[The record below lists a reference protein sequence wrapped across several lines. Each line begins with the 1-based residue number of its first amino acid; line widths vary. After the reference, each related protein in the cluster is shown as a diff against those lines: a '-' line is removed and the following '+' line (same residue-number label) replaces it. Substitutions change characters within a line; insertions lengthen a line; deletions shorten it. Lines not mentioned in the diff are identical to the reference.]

1 MISWGWRNRRSYGLR
16 DYAPRWLRP
25 ISAAVPWLT
34 VGLLFQMICLLGGTL
49 TTSEGLLFALP
60 EEGRAGLVE
69 QKDLE
74 EASLVALLLPTPQG
88 TLVFFD
94 DTRYVLDDDV
104 QMARFAE
111 RLRDRVKT
119 PGADALLALADR
131 RISWGHLHRFGAYVR
146 TGGVG
151 RIQFAQKKGRDVFE

>member
-34 VGLLFQMICLLGGTL
+34 VGLLFQMICFLGGTL

-60 EEGRAGLVE
+60 EEGHAGLVE

-74 EASLVALLLPTPQG
+74 EASLVALPLPTPSRREG
-88 TLVFFD
+88 
-94 DTRYVLDDDV
+94 R
-104 QMARFAE
+104 
-111 RLRDRVKT
+111 RVEGKK
-119 PGADALLALADR
+119 
-131 RISWGHLHRFGAYVR
+131 
-146 TGGVG
+146 
-151 RIQFAQKKGRDVFE
+151 KKGREGRRKGRREERGKKRHW